1 MTRIDPPPQAG
12 PSDEGARPADR
23 LVRRA
28 ASRVGPG
35 LVRLVRSTLRLSS
48 DRDRHGSDAFTASPF
63 SRLQLTQM
71 LSLGADAMVTVALAG
86 SLFFS
91 ISTHSARGR
100 VALTLLITI
109 APFAVVAPLIGPL
122 IDRMNGGRRA
132 MIVAS
137 ALGRAVACVFMAR
150 YIHGLGLFPAA
161 LLSLICSKTYSVA
174 KAAIVPAVVV
184 RNEDLVEANSKLAM
198 AGAVA
203 GFLAYVPGVPILKL
217 FNAATVLRVDI
228 VLYILCALSALRLQ
242 ARPGASLTDDPEA
255 PVVPHTPRLTPGALT
270 AAALAMAALRFTVGF
285 MVFLVAFAFR
295 RTHAPVW
302 WYGIALAG
310 SVAGNLVGA
319 AIAPRL
325 KGRIREEHILL
336 GSVLVVAAVGLLT
349 IPVDI
354 LQRRPAAS
362 LLAVAVGL
370 AAGTAKLAFDS
381 LVQQDVPTARQ
392 GRAFGRFEAIFQL
405 VWVLGGLVPVA
416 IAMSLRVGDLAV
428 TVLLAAS
435 AVIYLVANRL
445 ATLRRLPL
453 WWPGVGPVPPP
464 PPPETTVI
472 GGAVGLPVLATDPI
486 FETGEPTAPVGGPAG
501 PEVGGPVI
509 GDPVGERPDPGTSPG
524 LARPPRL
531 GPPPP
536 LGGGAPAQ

>member
-12 PSDEGARPADR
+12 PSGEGARPADR
-23 LVRRA
+23 LVNRV
-28 ASRVGPG
+28 ASFAGPG
-35 LVRLVRSTLRLSS
+35 LVRLVRNTLRLSS
-48 DRDRHGSDAFTASPF
+48 DRDRHGADAFTASPF

-132 MIVAS
+132 MIVVS
-137 ALGRAVACVFMAR
+137 AIGRAVACLFMAR

-242 ARPGASLTDDPEA
+242 ARPGASLTDTSDDPEK
-255 PVVPHTPRLTPGALT
+255 PVAAHVRRLSPGALT

-310 SVAGNLVGA
+310 SVGGNLVGA

-325 KGRIREEHILL
+325 KGRIKEEHILL
-336 GSVLVVAAVGLLT
+336 SSVLVVAAVGLLT

-445 ATLRRLPL
+445 AALERLPH
-453 WWPGVGPVPPP
+453 WWPGVAAGPGPLA
-464 PPPETTVI
+464 PEKTVI
-472 GGAVGLPVLATDPI
+472 GGAVGLPTDPA
-486 FETGEPTAPVGGPAG
+486 FPVADPTAPA
-501 PEVGGPVI
+501 GGPVAPEAGGPVM
-509 GDPVGERPDPGTSPG
+509 GDPVSERPDPGTSPG

>member
-1 MTRIDPPPQAG
+1 
-12 PSDEGARPADR
+12 
-23 LVRRA
+23 LVRE
-28 ASRVGPG
+28 
-35 LVRLVRSTLRLSS
+35 TLRLNS
-48 DRDRHGSDAFTASPF
+48 DRQRQGEAAFTASPF

-71 LSLGADAMVTVALAG
+71 LSLGGDAMVTVALAG

-91 ISTHSARGR
+91 ISTHAARSR

-109 APFAVVAPLIGPL
+109 APFAVVAPLLGPL
-122 IDRMNGGRRA
+122 IDRINGGRRA

-137 ALGRAVACVFMAR
+137 ALGRAVACLFMAR

-161 LLSLICSKTYSVA
+161 LLSLVCSKTYSVA

-184 RNEDLVEANSKLAM
+184 RSEDLVEANSKLAM

-217 FNAATVLRVDI
+217 FNAATVLRVDM
-228 VLYILCALSALRLQ
+228 VVYLVCALSALRLQ
-242 ARPGASLTDDPEA
+242 ARGGASLKADNAAQRESGA
-255 PVVPHTPRLTPGALT
+255 PSTPRLPPGALG
-270 AAALAMAALRFTVGF
+270 AAAVAMATLRFTVGL

-310 SVAGNLVGA
+310 SVGGNLVGA

-325 KGRIREEHILL
+325 KGRIREEYILF
-336 GSVLVVAAVGLLT
+336 GSVLAVAVVGLLT
-349 IPVDI
+349 IPVSL

-381 LVQQDVPTARQ
+381 LVQQDVPAARQ

-416 IAMSLRVGDLAV
+416 ISMSLRVGDLTV
-428 TVLLAAS
+428 TVLLAA
-435 AVIYLVANRL
+435 AAATYLLANRL
-445 ATLRRLPL
+445 ADLHRLPS
-453 WWPGVGPVPPP
+453 WWPGITSEPVPLTA
-464 PPPETTVI
+464 EASVL
-472 GGAVGLPVLATDPI
+472 GGGVGLVGADPATSGP
-486 FETGEPTAPVGGPAG
+486 PAGPAG
-501 PEVGGPVI
+501 PTVSGPAL
-509 GDPVGERPDPGTSPG
+509 GDPVGERPEVDPGSG

-536 LGGGAPAQ
+536 LGGGSPPPLGGGAAAR